1 MASGINIT
9 LLGTG
14 LMGAPLAER
23 LASQGHSV
31 TVWNRHP
38 ERAEALQGVAVVADL
53 SDAVRDA
60 QLLVLALSDYDAID
74 AVVFAGGMQSQL
86 AGLTVLQMGT
96 IAPAQS
102 RALERDLRAAG
113 ASYLEAPVLGSI
125 PEARA
130 GTLIIMVGGERVL
143 FERWLAV
150 LGALGPAPKYIGA
163 AGQAAALKLALN
175 QLIAGLTSSFAL
187 SLGLVRQ
194 AGIDVE
200 QFMAILRDS
209 ALYAPTFDKKLQR
222 MQQREYGN
230 PNFPVRHLLKDVNLF
245 LDAAGEA
252 GLDAGVLLA
261 LRELLMDTEMRGLQD
276 EDYSALYESIDPAL

>member
-1 MASGINIT
+1 MNIT

-14 LMGAPLAER
+14 LMGAPLAQR
-23 LASQGHSV
+23 LASQGHRV
-31 TVWNRHP
+31 TVWNRHA
-38 ERAEALQGVAVVADL
+38 ERAQGLQGVAVVTDIVG
-53 SDAVRDA
+53 AVRGA
-60 QLLVLALSDYDAID
+60 QLLVVALSDYDAID
-74 AVVFAGGMQSQL
+74 AVLFASGMASQL

-96 IAPAQS
+96 ISPAQS
-102 RALERDLRAAG
+102 RALERDLQAVAAG
-113 ASYLEAPVLGSI
+113 YLEAPVLGSI
-125 PEARA
+125 PEASA
-130 GTLIIMVGGERVL
+130 GTLMVMAGGERAL
-143 FERWLAV
+143 FERWLPV
-150 LGALGPAPKYIGA
+150 LQALGPEPKYIGA

-175 QLIAGLTSSFAL
+175 QMIAGLTASFAL

-194 AGIDVE
+194 AGIDVG

-261 LRELLMDTEMRGLQD
+261 LRELLMDTELRGLQD